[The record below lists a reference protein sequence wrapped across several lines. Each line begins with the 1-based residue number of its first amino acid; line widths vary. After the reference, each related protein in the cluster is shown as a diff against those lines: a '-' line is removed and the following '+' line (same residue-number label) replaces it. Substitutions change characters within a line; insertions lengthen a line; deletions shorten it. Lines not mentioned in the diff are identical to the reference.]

1 MDVEG
6 QPLLNE
12 SMMINLDFDNL
23 GLSHLDF
30 YNLETLVHKL
40 PNGLDLLFLHISF
53 LSQIEPIKDSMHSL
67 GLTLFS
73 SRSSVH
79 FKLIFS

>member
-12 SMMINLDFDNL
+12 SMMINLEFDNL

-40 PNGLDLLFLHISF
+40 PNSPKIKFCFLAVQLHYFREEIG
-53 LSQIEPIKDSMHSL
+53 EVRE
-67 GLTLFS
+67 GN
-73 SRSSVH
+73 
-79 FKLIFS
+79 